1 MKRFAISTIFAA
13 VAFSA
18 WALPLIENVRIAV
31 SPGGK
36 RIGVTYDL
44 KGSPAVVTLEFLTN
58 GVSIGAAKSAVA
70 TGDVFRRV
78 SVGDGHAIMW
88 KPGTAW
94 PGIDRLPLP
103 GLQAELM
110 AWSLDNPPDYMVA
123 NLSDGATSD
132 DVRWYAS
139 ENAIPGGLTENS
151 DYWTD
156 KIVFRRIH
164 AAERP
169 FVKGSAINSLV
180 SPVFPTND
188 FYMAVFETTVG
199 QWKAITGSISGLAF
213 NGGEQALRRPACG
226 VSYNGLR
233 GEGVSPSSEPAS
245 GSFINT
251 VRGRTGLALDL
262 PMENDWEFACN
273 AYCPNGFWG
282 DGSRVEG
289 NYVNNSA
296 TIPGR
301 NRYNGGWE
309 IIDNGD
315 GSVTTNSS
323 PSASSSAGTAPA
335 ATYSPNLFG
344 LYDMHGN
351 VAEWCRDAYDGSKM
365 IVKGGS
371 WNDVSYICQSYQC
384 SGVTPGSSNYYYG
397 FRLWAPI
404 PASIADR

>member
-1 MKRFAISTIFAA
+1 MKLFLISASFAA
-13 VAFSA
+13 AAFSA
-18 WALPLIENVRIAV
+18 LAMPSIENVSIDV
-31 SPGGK
+31 SPGAK
-36 RIGVTYDL
+36 RIDVTYDL
-44 KGSPAVVTLEFLTN
+44 KGSSAIVTLEFLTN
-58 GVSIGAAKSAVA
+58 GVPVSADKSAVA

-78 SVGDGHAIMW
+78 SVGDGHAILW
-88 KPGTAW
+88 KPGVAW
-94 PGIDRLPLP
+94 PNVDRLSLP
-103 GLQAELM
+103 GLQAELT
-110 AWSLDNPPDYMVA
+110 AWSPDNPPDYMVA
-123 NLSDGATSD
+123 DLSDGATSD

-139 ENAIPGGLTENS
+139 EDAIPGGLTENS
-151 DYWTD
+151 TNWTD

-164 AAERP
+164 ASERP
-169 FVKGSAINSLV
+169 FVKGSALTSLV

-213 NGGEQALRRPACG
+213 NGGDQALRRPACG
-226 VSYNGLR
+226 VSYNAVR
-233 GEGVSPSSEPAS
+233 GDGVSPSSEPAA
-245 GSFINT
+245 GSFIDT
-251 VRGRTGLALDL
+251 VRGRTGLAIDL
-262 PMENDWEFACN
+262 PRENDWEFACN

-289 NYVNNSA
+289 NYVANSS

-309 IIDNGD
+309 MIDNGD
-315 GSVTTNSS
+315 GSVSTNSS

-351 VAEWCRDAYDGSKM
+351 VAEWCREAYDGSKM
-365 IVKGGS
+365 VVKGGS
-371 WNDVSYICQSYQC
+371 WNDTSYICQSYQR
-384 SGVTPGSSNYYYG
+384 SGVTPGSANYYYG
-397 FRLWAPI
+397 FRLWVPI